1 MNGYTR
7 WTRDEYDHLVADIL
21 GSRFCVKAIP
31 RTGEVIVAIDGPGT
45 MTADEARLVGVR
57 LIEAAALAKP
67 AIREAS

>member
-7 WTRDEYDHLVADIL
+7 WTRDEHGELSADIL
-21 GSRFCVKAIP
+21 GSRFCIKAIP
-31 RTGEVIVAIDGPGT
+31 RTGEAIVTIDGPGT
-45 MTADEARLVGVR
+45 LTADEARLVGVR